1 MSVFSWPRYT
11 KYEPILVYPNSIHLS
26 IFMEK
31 EEILDTLKRVNKF
44 FKTDNYTVDKI
55 VFICNRDLDSI
66 VG

>member
-1 MSVFSWPRYT
+1 
-11 KYEPILVYPNSIHLS
+11 
-26 IFMEK
+26 MEK